1 MTNTVDSTNLLS
13 AYQNQAQTKQ
23 TGNSTL
29 GKDDFLKI
37 LMTQLQNQDPLN
49 PMQDQ
54 DFISQM
60 ATFSSLE
67 QMTNLNNSMDSFIK
81 TTGQNQFM
89 QASSMI
95 GKTVTYL
102 DDQNNESTAVVQAV
116 SLKDGNTSFQ
126 LNDAGKTSITSTQ
139 ITKIES

>member
-1 MTNTVDSTNLLS
+1 MTNTIDSTNLLS
-13 AYQNQAQTKQ
+13 NYQNQTKS
-23 TGNSTL
+23 TGSSSL

-67 QMTNLNNSMDSFIK
+67 QMTNLNTSMDNFVKSAA
-81 TTGQNQFM
+81 QNQFM

-102 DDQNNESTAVVQAV
+102 DNQDNEMTAVVKSV
-116 SLKDGNTSFQ
+116 LFKDGSTSFQ
-126 LNDAGKTSITSTQ
+126 LNDNNQTSITSAQ
-139 ITKIES
+139 ITKIE

>member
-1 MTNTVDSTNLLS
+1 MTNSIDSTYLLS
-13 AYQNQAQTKQ
+13 NYQNQTKSS
-23 TGNSTL
+23 GSSSL

-67 QMTNLNNSMDSFIK
+67 QMTNLNSSMDNFAKS
-81 TTGQNQFM
+81 TEQNQFM

-102 DDQNNESTAVVQAV
+102 DDQDNEMTGVVKSV
-116 SLKDGNTSFQ
+116 LFKDGNTSFQ
-126 LNDAGKTSITSTQ
+126 LNDDNQTSINSGQ
-139 ITKIES
+139 ITKIE

>member
-1 MTNTVDSTNLLS
+1 MTNSVDSTNLLS
-13 AYQNQAQTKQ
+13 NYQNQVKP
-23 TGNSTL
+23 TGSSSL

-67 QMTNLNNSMDSFIK
+67 QMTNLNSSMDSFIND
-81 TTGQNQFM
+81 TEQNQFM
-89 QASSMI
+89 QAASMI
-95 GKTVTYL
+95 GKTVTYT
-102 DDQNNESTAVVQAV
+102 DDQNNENTAVIKAV
-116 SLKDGNTSFQ
+116 SFKDSNTSFQ
-126 LNDAGKTSITSTQ
+126 LNDSNNTSITSGQ

>member
-1 MTNTVDSTNLLS
+1 MTNTIDSTNLLS
-13 AYQNQAQTKQ
+13 NYQNQTKS
-23 TGNSTL
+23 TGSSSL

-67 QMTNLNNSMDSFIK
+67 QMTNLNTSMDNFVKSAA
-81 TTGQNQFM
+81 QNQFM

-102 DDQNNESTAVVQAV
+102 DNQGNEMTGAVKSV
-116 SLKDGNTSFQ
+116 LFKDGSTSFQ
-126 LNDAGKTSITSTQ
+126 LNDNNQTSITSAQ
-139 ITKIES
+139 ITKIE

>member
-1 MTNTVDSTNLLS
+1 MTNSIDSTYLLS
-13 AYQNQAQTKQ
+13 NYQNQTKS
-23 TGNSTL
+23 TGSSSL

-67 QMTNLNNSMDSFIK
+67 QMTNLNTSMDNFVKSAE
-81 TTGQNQFM
+81 QNQFM

-102 DDQNNESTAVVQAV
+102 DDQDKEMTAVVSSV
-116 SLKDGNTSFQ
+116 LFKDGSTSFQ
-126 LNDAGKTSITSTQ
+126 LNDDSQTSITSGQ
-139 ITKIES
+139 ITKIE

>member
-1 MTNTVDSTNLLS
+1 MTNTIDSTNLLS
-13 AYQNQAQTKQ
+13 NYQNQTKS
-23 TGNSTL
+23 TGSSSL

-67 QMTNLNNSMDSFIK
+67 QMTNLNTSMDNFVKSAV
-81 TTGQNQFM
+81 QNQFM

-102 DDQNNESTAVVQAV
+102 DNQDNEMTAVVKSV
-116 SLKDGNTSFQ
+116 LFKDGSTSFQ
-126 LNDAGKTSITSTQ
+126 LNDNNQTSITSAQ
-139 ITKIES
+139 ITKIE

>member
-1 MTNTVDSTNLLS
+1 MTNTIDSTNLLS
-13 AYQNQAQTKQ
+13 NYQNQTKS
-23 TGNSTL
+23 TGSSSL

-67 QMTNLNNSMDSFIK
+67 QMTNLNTSMDSFVK
-81 TTGQNQFM
+81 SAAQNQFM

-102 DDQNNESTAVVQAV
+102 DNQDNEMTAVVKSV
-116 SLKDGNTSFQ
+116 LFKDGSTSFQ
-126 LNDAGKTSITSTQ
+126 LNDNNQTSITSAQ
-139 ITKIES
+139 ITKIE

>member
-1 MTNTVDSTNLLS
+1 MTNSIDSSLLLNN
-13 AYQNQAQTKQ
+13 YQNQKKT
-23 TGNSTL
+23 TGSSSL

-67 QMTNLNNSMDSFIK
+67 QMTNLNSSMDNFIK
-81 TTGQNQFM
+81 SAQQNQFM

-95 GKTVTYL
+95 GKTVAYL
-102 DDQNNESTAVVQAV
+102 DEQGNELK
-116 SLKDGNTSFQ
+116 SLVKSVLYKDGTTSFQ
-126 LNDAGKTSITSTQ
+126 LDDSNQTSITSGQ

>member
-1 MTNTVDSTNLLS
+1 MTNSIDSTYLLS
-13 AYQNQAQTKQ
+13 NYQNQTKSS
-23 TGNSTL
+23 GSSSL

-67 QMTNLNNSMDSFIK
+67 QMTNLNSSMDNFVKSAE
-81 TTGQNQFM
+81 QNQFM

-102 DDQNNESTAVVQAV
+102 DDQDNEMTAVVQSV
-116 SLKDGNTSFQ
+116 LFRDGSTSFQ
-126 LNDAGKTSITSTQ
+126 LNDDNQTSITSGQ
-139 ITKIES
+139 MTKIE

>member
-1 MTNTVDSTNLLS
+1 MTNTIDSTNLLS
-13 AYQNQAQTKQ
+13 NYQNQTKS
-23 TGNSTL
+23 TGSSSL

-67 QMTNLNNSMDSFIK
+67 QMTNLNSSMDNFVKSAE
-81 TTGQNQFM
+81 QNQFM
-89 QASSMI
+89 QDSSMI

-102 DDQNNESTAVVQAV
+102 DDQDNEMTAVVQSV
-116 SLKDGNTSFQ
+116 LFKDGSTSFQ
-126 LNDAGKTSITSTQ
+126 LNDHNQTSITSGQ
-139 ITKIES
+139 ITKIE

>member
-1 MTNTVDSTNLLS
+1 MTNSIDSTYLLKNN
-13 AYQNQAQTKQ
+13 QNQAKTS
-23 TGNSTL
+23 GSSSL

-67 QMTNLNNSMDSFIK
+67 QMTNLNTSMDNFVK
-81 TTGQNQFM
+81 AAGQSQFM
-89 QASSMI
+89 QAASMI
-95 GKTVTYL
+95 GKTVTYT
-102 DDQNNESTAVVQAV
+102 DDQNNEMTAAVKAV
-116 SLKDGNTSFQ
+116 SFKDGNTSFQ
-126 LNDAGKTSITSTQ
+126 LADANGTTITSSQ

>member
-1 MTNTVDSTNLLS
+1 MTNSIDSTYLLS
-13 AYQNQAQTKQ
+13 NYQNQTKSS
-23 TGNSTL
+23 GSSSL

-67 QMTNLNNSMDSFIK
+67 QMTNLNSSMDNFVK
-81 TTGQNQFM
+81 AAQPNQFM

-102 DDQNNESTAVVQAV
+102 DDQDNEMTAVVQSV
-116 SLKDGNTSFQ
+116 LFKDGSTSFQ
-126 LNDAGKTSITSTQ
+126 LNDDNQTSITSEQ
-139 ITKIES
+139 ITKIE

>member
-1 MTNTVDSTNLLS
+1 MTNSIDSSLLLS
-13 AYQNQAQTKQ
+13 NYQNQTKS
-23 TGNSTL
+23 TGSSSL

-67 QMTNLNNSMDSFIK
+67 QMTNLNSSMDNFIK
-81 TTGQNQFM
+81 TAQQNQFM

-95 GKTVTYL
+95 GRTVTYL
-102 DDQNNESTAVVQAV
+102 NDQGNELSAIVKSV
-116 SLKDGNTSFQ
+116 LFKDGTTSFQ
-126 LNDAGKTSITSTQ
+126 LDDDNQTSITSGQ
-139 ITKIES
+139 ITKIE

>member
-1 MTNTVDSTNLLS
+1 MTNSIDSTYLLS
-13 AYQNQAQTKQ
+13 NYQNQTKSS
-23 TGNSTL
+23 GSSSL

-67 QMTNLNNSMDSFIK
+67 QMTNLNSSMDNFVKSAE
-81 TTGQNQFM
+81 QNQFM

-102 DDQNNESTAVVQAV
+102 DDQDNQMTAVVKSV
-116 SLKDGNTSFQ
+116 LFKDGSTNFQ
-126 LNDAGKTSITSTQ
+126 LNDDNQTSVTSGQ
-139 ITKIES
+139 ITKIE

>member
-1 MTNTVDSTNLLS
+1 
-13 AYQNQAQTKQ
+13 
-23 TGNSTL
+23 
-29 GKDDFLKI
+29 
-37 LMTQLQNQDPLN
+37 MTQLQNQDPLN

-67 QMTNLNNSMDSFIK
+67 QMTNLNTSMDNFVKSAA
-81 TTGQNQFM
+81 QNQFM

-102 DDQNNESTAVVQAV
+102 DNQDNEMTAVVKSV
-116 SLKDGNTSFQ
+116 LFKDGSTSFQ
-126 LNDAGKTSITSTQ
+126 LNDDNQTSITSGQ
-139 ITKIES
+139 ITKIE

>member
-1 MTNTVDSTNLLS
+1 MTNSIDSTNLLS
-13 AYQNQAQTKQ
+13 NYQNKTKS
-23 TGNSTL
+23 TGSSSL

-60 ATFSSLE
+60 ANFSSLE
-67 QMTNLNNSMDSFIK
+67 QMTNLNTSMDNFVKSAA
-81 TTGQNQFM
+81 QNQFM

-102 DDQNNESTAVVQAV
+102 DNQGNEMTGAVKSV
-116 SLKDGNTSFQ
+116 LFKDGSTSFQ
-126 LNDAGKTSITSTQ
+126 LNDNNQTSITSAQ
-139 ITKIES
+139 ITKIE

>member
-1 MTNTVDSTNLLS
+1 MTNSIDSTYLLS
-13 AYQNQAQTKQ
+13 NYQNQTKSA
-23 TGNSTL
+23 GSSSL

-67 QMTNLNNSMDSFIK
+67 QMTNLNSSMDNFVKSAE
-81 TTGQNQFM
+81 QNQFM

-102 DDQNNESTAVVQAV
+102 DDQDNEMTAVVQSV
-116 SLKDGNTSFQ
+116 LFKDGSTSFQ
-126 LNDAGKTSITSTQ
+126 LNDDNQTSITSGQ
-139 ITKIES
+139 ITKIE

>member
-1 MTNTVDSTNLLS
+1 MTNSIDSTYLLS
-13 AYQNQAQTKQ
+13 NYQNQTKSS
-23 TGNSTL
+23 GSSSL

-67 QMTNLNNSMDSFIK
+67 QMTNLNSSMDNFVKSAE
-81 TTGQNQFM
+81 QNQFM

-102 DDQNNESTAVVQAV
+102 DDQDNEMTAVVQSV
-116 SLKDGNTSFQ
+116 LFKDGSTSFQ
-126 LNDAGKTSITSTQ
+126 LNDDNQTSITSGQ
-139 ITKIES
+139 MTKIE

>member
-1 MTNTVDSTNLLS
+1 
-13 AYQNQAQTKQ
+13 
-23 TGNSTL
+23 
-29 GKDDFLKI
+29 DDFLKI

-67 QMTNLNNSMDSFIK
+67 QMTNLNTSMDNFVKSAE
-81 TTGQNQFM
+81 QNQFM

-102 DDQNNESTAVVQAV
+102 DNQGNEMTGAVKSV
-116 SLKDGNTSFQ
+116 LFKDGSTSFQ
-126 LNDAGKTSITSTQ
+126 LNDNNQTSITSAQ
-139 ITKIES
+139 ITKIE

>member
-1 MTNTVDSTNLLS
+1 MTNTVDANLLLNN
-13 AYQNQAQTKQ
+13 YQNQAKK
-23 TGNSTL
+23 TGTSTL

-54 DFISQM
+54 DFIAQM

-67 QMTNLNNSMDSFIK
+67 QMTNLNSSMDSFIK
-81 TTGQNQFM
+81 FAEQNQFM

-102 DDQNNESTAVVQAV
+102 DDQNNEGTAPVKSV
-116 SLKDGNTSFQ
+116 SFKDGGISFQ
-126 LNDAGKTSITSTQ
+126 LDNQDKTTITSGQ